1 MPQTSTPRAFVRRVT
16 MAAVPVALAVG
27 AGSALAAAGAT
38 DGVASRPEP
47 IAQPAEL
54 SAAGN
59 QPGAAVPVFLKL
71 DGIPGES
78 GDALHPGEIDVKSFG
93 LGAKNSSVG
102 GAPGKVTFSSVTFT
116 KTYDKSSP
124 LLLQRV
130 ATGARIPQATFSF
143 RRSGKQGEG
152 FLVYRFQDV
161 TVSAYEQGGDTSVSP
176 LLERVALDFSKVQV
190 SYLPI
195 AGPPLVTAGWD
206 LKLNAPA

>member
-54 SAAGN
+54 SATGN

-143 RRSGKQGEG
+143 RRSGK
-152 FLVYRFQDV
+152 RARASSS
-161 TVSAYEQGGDTSVSP
+161 TASRTSPSAPTSRAATPASHRCSSASHSTSP
-176 LLERVALDFSKVQV
+176 RSRSRTCRSPVRRS
-190 SYLPI
+190 SPR
-195 AGPPLVTAGWD
+195 AGT
-206 LKLNAPA
+206 